1 MGQSR
6 LLAKATEDQKRFS
19 KEANDLKEEETN
31 LTKELQDLRAQTLDL
46 REEMGKRDAAA
57 KKKQASLE
65 EQLSMREAEN
75 DRLAKDHDE
84 VLQLCSSLEIEKKR
98 LQMRVDH
105 ADVLVNSL
113 NTELEVEAAK
123 SKRVKGELEGELNN
137 LKEAYS
143 RLQSHATMRRRGRA
157 SLDLG
162 GDFDSSASEGEF
174 QGGN

>member
-1 MGQSR
+1 MGDVS
-6 LLAKATEDQKRFS
+6 
-19 KEANDLKEEETN
+19 
-31 LTKELQDLRAQTLDL
+31 
-46 REEMGKRDAAA
+46 A
-57 KKKQASLE
+57 KKRQAALE

-75 DRLAKDHDE
+75 DRLARDHDE
-84 VLQLCSSLEIEKKR
+84 AVQLCSGLEIEKKR

-123 SKRVKGELEGELNN
+123 AKRVKGELEGELNN

-143 RLQSHATMRRRGRA
+143 RLQSRATTRKRVGA

-162 GDFDSSASEGEF
+162 GDFNSSASEGEF